1 MIVYTYRQKEASI
14 LNKKRIVLER
24 IGNRYTVKREGEG
37 RMKKKRSMAAILA
50 AVMGVSLIAGCGQP
64 KEETAQSSL
73 AETAGE
79 AAEQTEVKGTEAAGE
94 ETAEKEQV
102 TIQFWHQGTSQTD
115 TEFVQKCIESFEK
128 KYPHIKV
135 EATGM
140 SSTISDQETKLNA
153 AVLSDTYPDVI
164 QLVLAEVGSRGALG
178 DFEKLDTYIDKWAE
192 KDDLFDSAYEMGK
205 YQGEQVALG
214 IFPNPQIYTF
224 REDKFLEAGLDPENP
239 PSDWEGMK
247 KAAEALTERDG
258 DKVVFAGM
266 DLPSVDSSLVFTEPY
281 MRSAGSQVIDE
292 LNLKPAFTDQGAVD
306 AFTFLGELASMNVS
320 IPHDQQKG
328 DERPFMKNMAAI
340 SNLTPQQITQ
350 YKENNPDVP
359 LGYLPVPSKD
369 GSEPGT
375 SFCGYNLIAMGAT
388 SKHKE
393 EAWLFMEHLLS
404 NEIVWMR
411 TEDFK
416 VPIVKKSLEEQFIQ
430 SGDPELNT
438 AVIEYVEQGKGKATV
453 PWVSVYNKYVSV
465 AYEEVINQKKTP
477 EQALGDAMAQ
487 LEKEIQ

>member
-1 MIVYTYRQKEASI
+1 MIAVALGVMMLTGCAS
-14 LNKKRIVLER
+14 
-24 IGNRYTVKREGEG
+24 GE
-37 RMKKKRSMAAILA
+37 
-50 AVMGVSLIAGCGQP
+50 QP
-64 KEETAQSSL
+64 AQSVSTESAAASGN
-73 AETAGE
+73 AENVGNNG
-79 AAEQTEVKGTEAAGE
+79 QDS
-94 ETAEKEQV
+94 EKEQV
-102 TIQFWHQGTSQTD
+102 IIQYWHQGTSQAD
-115 TEFVQKCIESFEK
+115 TEFTQKCIDSFEE
-128 KYPHIKV
+128 KYPYIKV

-178 DFEKLDTYIDKWAE
+178 DFEKLDSYMEGWEE

-214 IFPNPQIYTF
+214 IFPNPQVYAF
-224 REDKFLEAGLDPENP
+224 RKDKFVEAGLDPENP
-239 PSDWEGMK
+239 PSTWEELK
-247 KAAEALTERDG
+247 NAALALTERDG
-258 DKVVFAGM
+258 DKVVFAGL
-266 DLPSVDSSLVFTEPY
+266 DIPSIDSSLVFTEPY
-281 MRSAGSQVIDE
+281 MRSAGSAVIDE
-292 LNLKPAFTDQGAVD
+292 LNLKPAFTDQGAVE
-306 AFTFLGELASMNVS
+306 ALTFLGELAQMNVS

-328 DERPFMKNMAAI
+328 DERPFMKGMSAI
-340 SNLTPQQITQ
+340 SNLSPQQLGQ
-350 YKENNPDVP
+350 YMQDNPDAQ

-369 GSEPGT
+369 GSEPGV

-393 EAWLFMEHLLS
+393 EAWLFIEHMLS

-430 SGDPELNT
+430 SGDEELNK
-438 AVIEYVEQGKGKATV
+438 AVISYVESGKGKATV
-453 PWVSVYNKYVSV
+453 PWISVYNKYVSV
-465 AYEEVINQKKTP
+465 AYEEVINGKKTP
-477 EQALGDAMAQ
+477 EQALKDALAQ